1 MPLKGK
7 SLESASF
14 LVLVELPCDD
24 QGVDDV
30 TTNAEAASIL
40 ELGTQKLRE
49 LLGREWDVIAQ
60 PEEFSKVNE
69 GSQGWDAVLR
79 ITSPG
84 DGIFTE
90 LLIDVRT
97 RVMPKEVADV
107 LGPTAMLVRRV
118 NHNTRLMVFAPWIS
132 PRAQDELNKRGIDY
146 LDLTGNVSL
155 RVSRPAIVLRT
166 QGTEKAPAS
175 HRPANKNKPM
185 LTGPRAGRLVRLLTD
200 VRPPYR
206 ATELANHA
214 TLSLAYVSRLLDSL
228 EDQLVIERDGKVVSH
243 VDWQQ
248 LLRLRAS
255 TLDLMHQTRPMGLLA
270 PMGIQHVLGQV
281 VARDG
286 YVADTEVLVTGSYA
300 ARSVAPV
307 AVGGQLMLYTSSNEI
322 RNAAIAG
329 ELGLLPVSEGADV
342 LLLGPWDSSVLYR
355 PRKYEGT
362 WQVGLSQL
370 VLDCLSGPGRMPAEG
385 EEVLK
390 YMARD
395 ESAWRLD
402 TLQQAGTYRNTN
414 FGTDPTALF

>member
-1 MPLKGK
+1 M
-7 SLESASF
+7 
-14 LVLVELPCDD
+14 
-24 QGVDDV
+24 DDV
-30 TTNAEAASIL
+30 TTTAEAASIL

-49 LLGREWDVIAQ
+49 LLGREWDVTAQ
-60 PEEFSKVNE
+60 PEEFPKAEAGDN
-69 GSQGWDAVLR
+69 GWDAVLR

-90 LLIDVRT
+90 LLVDART

-118 NHNTRLMVFAPWIS
+118 NRNTRLMVFAPWIS
-132 PRAQDELNKRGIDY
+132 PRAQDELRKREIDY

-155 RVSRPAIVLRT
+155 RVPRPAIVLHT
-166 QGTEKAPAS
+166 QGAEKAPAS
-175 HRPANKNKPM
+175 HRPASKNKPM

-206 ATELANHA
+206 ATELANHS

-228 EDQLVIERDGKVVSH
+228 EDQLVIERSGKVVKH

-270 PMGIQHVLGQV
+270 PMGVQHVLDQV
-281 VARDG
+281 AARDG
-286 YVADTEVLVTGSYA
+286 VVAGTEILVTGSYS

-307 AVGGQLMLYTSSNEI
+307 AVGGQLMLYTTPNEKW
-322 RNAAIAG
+322 NVVIAG

-342 LLLGPWDSSVLYR
+342 LLLGPWDSSVLHR
-355 PRKYEGT
+355 PRKYDGA

-385 EEVLK
+385 EEVLR

-395 ESAWRLD
+395 EDAWRLD
-402 TLQQAGTYRNTN
+402 TLQEAGTYRNADP
-414 FGTDPTALF
+414 GTDPTALF